1 MVSVLTGSFCKLHY
15 PDDSFHMLV
24 PLGPPEWFAVLSI
37 QKTLCPTAYKA
48 GLEFWRKEEGR
59 STIKYDFKE
68 TKEVS

>member
-1 MVSVLTGSFCKLHY
+1 
-15 PDDSFHMLV
+15 MLV
-24 PLGPPEWFAVLSI
+24 PLGPPEWFAVLNI